1 MSLTTGAS
9 MFGERLKDWR
19 SLRKVSQLDL
29 ALTAEVSQRH
39 VSWLETGKSKPS
51 RRMVVQ
57 LADALDVPLRE
68 RNSWLTSAG
77 FAPIYRQS
85 HVDEPDMKPV
95 AEALDLILTHHDPMP
110 AMVLNRR
117 WEVQKTNQAA
127 DRLMSLLGPEDE
139 VWERVGGGSER
150 NLVRLTLHPEGLR
163 PLIANWDELLPAFVS
178 RLRRETRAAGSAAE
192 VAELEALLELT
203 GPARIP
209 EPSLDKPLL
218 PILPLRL
225 KSGDIELGLFSVIA
239 TFGTPQDVTV
249 DDLRIESFFPMD
261 DQTRSFFENLAC

>member
-1 MSLTTGAS
+1 MSLNTGAS
-9 MFGERLKDWR
+9 VFGDRLKDWR

-68 RNSWLTSAG
+68 RNSWLTAAG
-77 FAPIYRQS
+77 FAPIYR
-85 HVDEPDMKPV
+85 HTNVDEPEMRPV
-95 AEALDLILTHHDPMP
+95 AQALDLILTHHDPMP
-110 AMVLNRR
+110 AVVLNRR

-127 DRLMSLLGPEDE
+127 NQLLGLLGPEEE
-139 VWERVGGGSER
+139 VWQRVGGGPER
-150 NLVRLTLHPEGLR
+150 NLVRLTLHPNGLR
-163 PLIANWDELLPAFVS
+163 PLITNWDELLPAFVS
-178 RLRRETRAAGSAAE
+178 RLRREARSAGSAAE

-225 KSGDIELGLFSVIA
+225 QAGDVELGLFSVIA

-261 DQTRSFFENLAC
+261 NQTREFFESLAT

>member
-1 MSLTTGAS
+1 MALTTGAS

-29 ALTAEVSQRH
+29 ALSAEVSQRH

-68 RNSWLTSAG
+68 RNTWLTAAG

-85 HVDEPDMKPV
+85 DVGEPDMRPV
-95 AEALDLILTHHDPMP
+95 AEALDLILTHHEPLP
-110 AMVLNRR
+110 AMVLNRK
-117 WEVQKTNQAA
+117 WEVQKTNRAA
-127 DRLMSLLGPEDE
+127 DQLMGLLGPEE
-139 VWERVGGGSER
+139 AVWKRVGCDSER
-150 NLVRLTLHPEGLR
+150 NLVKLTLHPEGLR
-163 PLIANWDELLPAFVS
+163 PFITNWDELLPAFVS
-178 RLRRETRAAGSAAE
+178 RLRRETRAAGNAAE
-192 VAELEALLELT
+192 IAELEALLELA
-203 GPARIP
+203 GPSRVP
-209 EPSLDKPLL
+209 EPSLDTPLL

-225 KSGDIELGLFSVIA
+225 KSGEIELGLFSVIA

-261 DQTRSFFENLAC
+261 SRTRAFFESLAQ